1 MLPLSD
7 QVSMA
12 VPMALCWAILAV
24 SLNEIIVP
32 VDNLENW
39 TEVAY
44 RGIPPNSIT
53 IENGAIRIDVDRS
66 SSPLIYGFDEP
77 LPLTGFTVE
86 ASWRGR
92 LDIPA
97 DTTQGNDGADDFVLK
112 FGIVVAGDRTLSWFQ
127 RLVAAD
133 WILRLYELAPEDSGL
148 KNIHFFSTTQQS
160 ELVGSSRRHP
170 LSELFYEERVV
181 HLDGNGPFELN
192 KLFDEPVTVLG
203 LWISSDGDDTGS
215 DFAVRIHS
223 IALTVAD

>member
-1 MLPLSD
+1 MA
-7 QVSMA
+7 VSMA
-12 VPMALCWAILAV
+12 LFWAMLAV

-39 TEVAY
+39 TEAVY

-53 IENGAIRIDVDRS
+53 IENGAIRIGIDRS

-77 LPLTGFTVE
+77 LLLTGFTVE

-97 DTTQGNDGADDFVLK
+97 GTTQGNDDADDFVLK

-127 RLVAAD
+127 RRIAAD
-133 WILRLYELAPEDSGL
+133 WILRLYELAPEGSGV
-148 KNIHFFSTTQQS
+148 KNIQFFSTTQQS

-170 LSELFYEERVV
+170 LSELFYEERLL
-181 HLDGNGPFELN
+181 HLDSTGPFELN
-192 KLFDEPVTVLG
+192 KSFDEPVTTLG
-203 LWISSDGDDTGS
+203 LWISSDGDDTDS
-215 DFAVRIHS
+215 EFDVRIHS
-223 IALTVAD
+223 IVLRLAD